1 MLKVEKAIAFTL
13 PNGAFVRVET
23 TGTGKEGAEAGPDD
37 WNALDVK
44 LIDRGGREQLLCSIE
59 YEDTP
64 TLENR

>member
-23 TGTGKEGAEAGPDD
+23 TGTGKEGVEAGPDD

-44 LIDRGGREQLLCSIE
+44 LIDRTAGSNCCAASNMRI
-59 YEDTP
+59 
-64 TLENR
+64 